1 MGAELAMDL
10 KKALRELQQKDGR
23 EPQSSAPVTAARAPL
38 IEIFHSIQGEGR
50 FVGQAMTFVRTA
62 TCPLRCLYCDTPHSY
77 QAPARFPVKLGVRDM
92 QETNPVTAERA
103 AEIVR
108 QVIAACEAGG
118 RSPRVS
124 LTGGEPLVFP
134 EFVRAFGRAIR
145 QKGARLHLETAAI
158 DPKALEQC
166 IDQVD
171 HLSADFKLPE
181 TLGVPANGVALTPG
195 ASYAALHRQC
205 CEVALRRGAT
215 VDVKIVLT
223 DKVSDP
229 SLELALAELSPM
241 REKLL
246 LVLQPVTP
254 FGAVLRPV
262 PRTDLE
268 RYTAT
273 AIRAGFDVRVLPQVH
288 KALQLP

>member
-1 MGAELAMDL
+1 MDL
-10 KKALRELQQKDGR
+10 KKALRELQQKEGR
-23 EPQSSAPVTAARAPL
+23 EPQGAAPVTAARAPL

-50 FVGQAMTFVRTA
+50 FVGQSMTFVRTA

-77 QAPARFPVKLGVRDM
+77 QAPGRFPVKLGVREM
-92 QETNPVTAERA
+92 QEANPVTAERA
-103 AEIVR
+103 AELVR
-108 QVIAACEAGG
+108 QVVTSAEVGG

-124 LTGGEPLVFP
+124 VTGGEPLVFP
-134 EFVRAFGRAIR
+134 EFVRAFGRAVR
-145 QKGARLHLETAAI
+145 HKGMRLHLETAAV
-158 DPKALEQC
+158 DPKALELC

-171 HLSADFKLPE
+171 HLSADYKLPE
-181 TLGVPANGVALTPG
+181 TLGVPANGVALASG
-195 ASYAALHRQC
+195 ASYGVLHRQC
-205 CEVALRRGAT
+205 CEIALRRGAT

-254 FGAVLRPV
+254 FGAVTRPL

-268 RYTAT
+268 RFTAT